1 MTATASPALL
11 AREHA
16 DALQRI
22 VGDLARRRPRPRPER
37 LSGVHNPWGHAATL
51 ASAWPFLDV
60 CEDPALVEAAARL
73 IGADVVLWDSELHL
87 EAASYLRFVDDGRE
101 GRYWPASPLA
111 GAVALVVPGSTSA
124 PTTIDVAAI
133 AAADLSAI
141 DAAAPLYVVRY
152 MSAASRFDRNP
163 RANANWIAMEE
174 QPLINF
180 ATRPLW
186 LVSGEDRAG
195 NDFTTGFAPAV
206 PRWAATQPEPH

>member
-1 MTATASPALL
+1 
-11 AREHA
+11 
-16 DALQRI
+16 
-22 VGDLARRRPRPRPER
+22 
-37 LSGVHNPWGHAATL
+37 
-51 ASAWPFLDV
+51 
-60 CEDPALVEAAARL
+60 
-73 IGADVVLWDSELHL
+73 
-87 EAASYLRFVDDGRE
+87 
-101 GRYWPASPLA
+101 
-111 GAVALVVPGSTSA
+111 
-124 PTTIDVAAI
+124 
-133 AAADLSAI
+133 
-141 DAAAPLYVVRY
+141 